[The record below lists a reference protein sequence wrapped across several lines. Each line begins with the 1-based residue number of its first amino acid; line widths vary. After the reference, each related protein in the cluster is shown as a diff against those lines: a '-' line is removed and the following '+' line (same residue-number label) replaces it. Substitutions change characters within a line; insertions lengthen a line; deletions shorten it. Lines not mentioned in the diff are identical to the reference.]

1 MLAVQQRVL
10 LEMLIRSVEL
20 EVRAVAK
27 DGLMVQH
34 VDPDLLVVQESED
47 TNLLP
52 SRKKSKGDSSH
63 EELTVALLRAL
74 PDLLDLFKTDSSV
87 LELLTGLPPYFLP
100 SVFNLPNR
108 KQDFCTLISK
118 LSKTFLEATDSKVL
132 FNCALAL
139 SCLAK
144 DDHARSGDAFLEL
157 QATTVAIQVRL
168 SKLFERKA
176 DILTSD
182 SPKGDNLIDTEHA
195 IGLCLRRLRI
205 LSKRWDI
212 ADLLVDGKTKANS
225 VAELEKLCIDI
236 VRVVANDL
244 RIREVKNTD
253 EVDNNN
259 TPDIPKVWLD
269 QDKRVH
275 SLVAESASEAL
286 SFLLSATAWRLKI
299 EVDDLA
305 ISAEAPK
312 KSNGPEIV
320 VRMRDSLIKLVV
332 LCFEQYVELDEG
344 NSVYSEEHFAFAE
357 KVQSHAGTIA
367 GDLRS
372 LFPKQWSAAV
382 SPKLRSFAFT
392 EDGHVVGGF
401 VRFLKSQEHRLRANE
416 KMNVEDRF
424 AIEQLLLPIARG
436 LSANWKDGIRREA
449 GAVLSHI
456 TGSGRIARC
465 TVSSLSRVLKR
476 IEPVRFLEAHMACL
490 RQDFDDW
497 AASEPEELES
507 DHPTEKEMVAY
518 DEKEKE
524 HAAKFDMI
532 EQQAQ
537 RLSAFLGVGKL
548 REKSLGPALLGFVRE
563 GARVAFST
571 DVPGYEEELPLGARL
586 PFLRIVS
593 KYLNWIRRDE
603 SQLQTLRQDF
613 NEMEKKL
620 RSESEYND
628 IYEDDLATI
637 EEFRL
642 AGNLGK
648 YPFNKNAKTDA
659 MDDGSFSAES
669 LDSRTRPRM
678 SITSNISSIRS
689 KMSATQASL
698 SPLYEEGD
706 GDRDSDDVGD
716 DAHGSTNDYASTH
729 ASNRFESES
738 VSTRSSLTSHP

>member
-1 MLAVQQRVL
+1 M
-10 LEMLIRSVEL
+10 
-20 EVRAVAK
+20 
-27 DGLMVQH
+27 
-34 VDPDLLVVQESED
+34 
-47 TNLLP
+47 
-52 SRKKSKGDSSH
+52 
-63 EELTVALLRAL
+63 
-74 PDLLDLFKTDSSV
+74 
-87 LELLTGLPPYFLP
+87 P

-118 LSKTFLEATDSKVL
+118 LSKTFLEATDSNVL

-382 SPKLRSFAFT
+382 SPKLRSFALT

-401 VRFLKSQEHRLRANE
+401 VRFLKSQEHRVRILIVLSACVFLTAALLILRKCSFFFAQLRANE

-476 IEPVRFLEAHMACL
+476 IEP
-490 RQDFDDW
+490 
-497 AASEPEELES
+497 
-507 DHPTEKEMVAY
+507 
-518 DEKEKE
+518 
-524 HAAKFDMI
+524 
-532 EQQAQ
+532 
-537 RLSAFLGVGKL
+537 GKL
-548 REKSLGPALLGFVRE
+548 A
-563 GARVAFST
+563 
-571 DVPGYEEELPLGARL
+571 
-586 PFLRIVS
+586 
-593 KYLNWIRRDE
+593 
-603 SQLQTLRQDF
+603 
-613 NEMEKKL
+613 
-620 RSESEYND
+620 
-628 IYEDDLATI
+628 
-637 EEFRL
+637 
-642 AGNLGK
+642 
-648 YPFNKNAKTDA
+648 
-659 MDDGSFSAES
+659 
-669 LDSRTRPRM
+669 
-678 SITSNISSIRS
+678 
-689 KMSATQASL
+689 
-698 SPLYEEGD
+698 
-706 GDRDSDDVGD
+706 
-716 DAHGSTNDYASTH
+716 
-729 ASNRFESES
+729 
-738 VSTRSSLTSHP
+738 